1 MKKLFSSD
9 NNAELGSLQNV
20 LGAMGIRCVIRR
32 PDSAAINPSAIQRE
46 LWVGRNAD
54 YLLAQ
59 GLYNKWR
66 HPSPDRHS
74 CWTCG
79 TCGAGN
85 EDCFNSCWKCGRA
98 HDAAA

>member
-9 NNAELGSLQNV
+9 NSAELGSLQSV
-20 LGAMGIRCVIRR
+20 LGAMGIRCIIR

-54 YLLAQ
+54 YLKAQ

-66 HPSPDRHS
+66 HPSPDRQS

-85 EDCFNSCWKCGRA
+85 QDCFNSCWKCGRER
-98 HDAAA
+98 DASA